1 MQTLETRMLHY
12 DEMIAKETKKLGT
25 LQKEWE
31 SVVSEI

>member
-1 MQTLETRMLHY
+1 MLHY
-12 DEMIAKETKKLGT
+12 DELIAKETKKLGT